1 MKVIFVHLNV
11 PTCVIP
17 PNKIGYTILIFK
29 NMVPVLVF
37 QNDFH
42 FYLVSNFR
50 YIQVI
55 ILTVLIIHVPTNLAA
70 KTVFSDKK
78 P

>member
-1 MKVIFVHLNV
+1 
-11 PTCVIP
+11 
-17 PNKIGYTILIFK
+17 
-29 NMVPVLVF
+29 MVPVLLF

-50 YIQVI
+50 LISYTQVI